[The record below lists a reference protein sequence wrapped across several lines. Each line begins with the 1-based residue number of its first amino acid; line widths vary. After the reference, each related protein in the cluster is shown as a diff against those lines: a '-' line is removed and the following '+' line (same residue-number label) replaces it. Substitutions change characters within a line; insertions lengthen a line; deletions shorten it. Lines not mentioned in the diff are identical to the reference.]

1 MIEFLISFVNILFNI
16 LSIVILLRILFSW
29 FQPDP
34 SNWFVQFIISVS
46 EPILA
51 PFRLPIFRIGM
62 LDLSPIVAI
71 FALSIIQ
78 EIITR
83 VLIYFS

>member
-1 MIEFLISFVNILFNI
+1 MTSFIISFVTVLFNI
-16 LSIVILLRILFSW
+16 LSIVILIRILFSW

-34 SNWFVQFIISVS
+34 SNWLVQFIISVS

-71 FALSIIQ
+71 FALSII
-78 EIITR
+78 ERIIISALT
-83 VLIYFS
+83 YFL

>member
-1 MIEFLISFVNILFNI
+1 MNFLLSFINILFTI
-16 LSIVILLRILFSW
+16 LDFVILARILLSW
-29 FQPDP
+29 FRPDP
-34 SNWFVQFIISVS
+34 GNWLVQFIISVS

-71 FALSIIQ
+71 FALSLIEKILIRIILF
-78 EIITR
+78 I
-83 VLIYFS
+83 